1 MQFFLVTTI
10 KAVTFFALFFSTGL
24 HAQTGDTNTVMQIA
38 HGDKLSLKKDL
49 FLPANTDRVS
59 FGVVRDSGYLA
70 TGCALILKPSQ
81 NARKIPQQSELVFSG
96 ENKQEVTKNEFG
108 NTDYRYRAMVLNSQ
122 SVDALEC
129 YGTTLKFYGFKSLYI
144 SGMKENLKETFDFV
158 PTEPEITN

>member
-1 MQFFLVTTI
+1 MKSFLTI
-10 KAVTFFALFFSTGL
+10 ALFMMLLSSGVY
-24 HAQTGDTNTVMQIA
+24 AQTSDTNTVIQIA
-38 HGDKLSLKKDL
+38 RGDKLVLKEDL
-49 FLPANTDRVS
+49 FIPANTDHIS
-59 FGVVRDSGYLA
+59 FEVVRDSGYLA

-108 NTDYRYRAMVLNSQ
+108 NTDYRYRAMVLNSK

-129 YGTTLKFYGFKSLYI
+129 YGTTLNVYGFKSLYI
-144 SGMKENLKETFDFV
+144 SGMKENLKETFDFI